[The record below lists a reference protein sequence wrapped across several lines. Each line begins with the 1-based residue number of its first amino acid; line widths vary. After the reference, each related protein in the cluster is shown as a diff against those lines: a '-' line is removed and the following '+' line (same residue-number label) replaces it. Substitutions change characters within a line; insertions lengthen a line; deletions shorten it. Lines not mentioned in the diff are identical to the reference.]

1 MSMPSLT
8 TSEFP
13 KPRDDKEF
21 EEMTRDL
28 FAAHWK
34 DDNTQV
40 YGRSGQGQ
48 DGIDVYGQPNR
59 ADIYYG
65 IQCKLRSQGILT
77 QSDIEDEIKKARG
90 FKHKIDT
97 YIFVT
102 TASRDKT
109 TQDIIDQLSQ
119 NEQRQGGF
127 KIQIRFWEDFCS
139 LLAEHPRLI
148 DKHYKSWAYP
158 LKAQDESRVEHSLA
172 IDKTSPLLV
181 GLVVDL
187 SRSSVGTMSKLPA
200 ASGMSPRRIN
210 EALNLVAEKSVAF
223 CKTPESD
230 DILPL
235 LSLFALGYGFGTV
248 RRTVSSIL
256 KQIGVKVQRL
266 VPELIPA
273 DPVRDLF
280 AETASKDSL
289 PFTPNVAELNAH
301 WINYRQ
307 SVEAQF
313 MDVGLGQSILYDALL
328 TAHNRISRELA
339 QPYYKYPILL
349 VISNGHLENASEE
362 DLARIVSELR
372 SLNVQIISLY
382 VGEKTIA
389 KKKCLYNTSPKTW
402 PREALR
408 MFDIASTVDAEI
420 DLFTS
425 IMSMVKEKEWE
436 VPEKARMFLQLN
448 QSDMLEEVINI
459 LLNPVKKT
467 ASQGSG
473 SI

>member
-1 MSMPSLT
+1 MPSLT

-40 YGRSGQGQ
+40 YGRPGQSQ
-48 DGIDVYGQPNR
+48 DGVDVYGQPNR
-59 ADIYYG
+59 AGLYYG
-65 IQCKLRSQGILT
+65 IQCKLRSQGVLT

-90 FKHKIDT
+90 FTHKLDT

-102 TASRDKT
+102 TASRHKT
-109 TQDIIDQLSQ
+109 TQDLIDQLSEA
-119 NEQRQGGF
+119 EQKRGGF
-127 KIQIRFWEDFCS
+127 KVQIRFWEDFCS

-158 LKAQDESRVEHSLA
+158 LKTQYEPMEDHPLA
-172 IDKTSPLLV
+172 IAKESPLLV

-187 SRSSVGTMSKLPA
+187 SRSSLGTMNKLPA

-210 EALNLVAEKSVAF
+210 DALNLVAEKSVAF
-223 CKTPESD
+223 CKTPEAD
-230 DILPL
+230 DVLPL
-235 LSLFALGYGFGTV
+235 LSLFALGYGFGSV
-248 RRTVSSIL
+248 RRTFSSVL
-256 KQIGVKVQRL
+256 KQIGVTVRSL

-280 AETASKDSL
+280 AETASKESL
-289 PFTPNVAELNAH
+289 PFTPNVADLNAH
-301 WINYRQ
+301 WVNYRQ

-313 MDVGLGQSILYDALL
+313 MDVGLGQSILYDALV
-328 TAHNRISRELA
+328 TAHDRIRRELA
-339 QPYYKYPILL
+339 QPYYKYPILI
-349 VISNGHLENASEE
+349 VVSNGHLENASEE
-362 DLARIVSELR
+362 DLTRIVGELR
-372 SLNVQIISLY
+372 RLNIQIISLY
-382 VGEKTIA
+382 VGEKTIT
-389 KKKCLYNTSPKTW
+389 KSKCLYATSLNTW

-408 MFDIASTVDAEI
+408 MFSIASKVDAEI

-425 IMSMVKEKEWE
+425 ILSIAKEKEWE
-436 VPEKARMFLQLN
+436 IPENARLFLQLN
-448 QSDMLEEVINI
+448 QSDMLEEVIKI
-459 LLNPVKKT
+459 VLNPVKKI
-467 ASQGSG
+467 ASQDSG
-473 SI
+473 HI